1 MTEWETPEPVPTQG
15 KDTALLNYILL
26 LSSLLLFITGIVGV
40 VVAYVYRDEAP
51 EWLQSHYTLQ
61 IRTFWIS
68 LLVGVVSLPLTVVF
82 IGYLILLLWLIW
94 FLVRCIK
101 GIRLLNLGRP
111 YPDPHSWG
119 F

>member
-1 MTEWETPEPVPTQG
+1 MTDWETPEPVPMQG
-15 KDTALLNYILL
+15 KETALLAYVLLIASTIL
-26 LSSLLLFITGIVGV
+26 FVTGIIAV
-40 VVAYVYRDEAP
+40 VLAYVYRDEAP

-68 LLVGVVSLPLTVVF
+68 ILVVTLSMPLIVF
-82 IGYLILLLWLIW
+82 MIGYLVLLLWLIW
-94 FLVRCIK
+94 FLVRCVK

-111 YPDPHSWG
+111 FPNPRGWW

>member
-1 MTEWETPEPVPTQG
+1 MTEWETPEPVPKQG
-15 KDTALLNYILL
+15 KETALVCYILL
-26 LSSLLLFITGIVGV
+26 IASTLFFVTGIIGV

-51 EWLQSHYTLQ
+51 EWLQSHYTLV

-68 LLVGVVSLPLTVVF
+68 LLVGIISVPLIVFF
-82 IGYLILLLWLIW
+82 IGYLILLFWLIW

-101 GIRLLNLGRP
+101 GIRLLNMGRP
-111 YPDPHSWG
+111 YPDPQSWG